1 LVTNGVQHR
10 RSALKSCSNF
20 ERGWYSSSQLQS
32 MSSGKRSLKSS
43 NLHHVFDVQQHPL
56 CIGVPHDLPELG
68 KWTPQ
73 Q

>member
-1 LVTNGVQHR
+1 MVFSIADLHLSHAQTLREVDIQ
-10 RSALKSCSNF
+10 AC
-20 ERGWYSSSQLQS
+20 EPQLQS

-68 KWTPQ
+68 K
-73 Q
+73 